1 MDYTGLAAELLEKM
15 QSLHKA
21 KPHRLINEALQGGAF
36 VLHYIALQGGDVLP
50 GEISQEMGVSSA
62 RVAAALNGLEDKG
75 LITRRIDKN
84 DRRKILV
91 GFTKKG
97 KAYAERQHRA
107 VTETAGKL
115 LEMLGEEDATEY
127 VRITGRLA
135 ANIMTLEE
143 NEPCCN

>member
-36 VLHYIALQGGDVLP
+36 VLQYIALHGGDVLP
-50 GEISQEMGVSSA
+50 GEISQEMCVSSA

-75 LITRRIDKN
+75 LITRRIDRN

-91 GFTKKG
+91 GVTEEG
-97 KAYAERQHRA
+97 KAYAERQNRA
-107 VTETAGKL
+107 VTEKAAEL
-115 LEMLGEEDATEY
+115 LELLGERDAREY

-135 ANIMTLEE
+135 ETMKEE
-143 NEPCCN
+143 NETCCN

>member
-36 VLHYIALQGGDVLP
+36 VLQYIAFHGGDVLP

-75 LITRRIDKN
+75 LITRKIDQS

-91 GFTKKG
+91 GVTREG
-97 KAYAERQHRA
+97 KEYTERQYHA
-107 VTETAGKL
+107 VTEKAAEL
-115 LEMLGEEDATEY
+115 LELLGEHDAREY

-135 ANIMTLEE
+135 ESCKEE
-143 NEPCCN
+143 NEKCCN